1 MKKRS
6 LLTNIFVITLMVS
19 IVFVLLAFFEI
30 FPANIQQPVLL
41 ISMTLALISVLL
53 VDVVFPLLD
62 NIDRF
67 KSETPYKVKTAV
79 KAVLFIVAVVF
90 LVLTVKSVGIFGKQF
105 VGIALFCVAYLAQ
118 FFIDLDKNK
127 NAQYDDE
134 DEDYDEEDE
143 DEEDKNTN
151 VLAFDDEDEFDN
163 SYDNEDEDIK

>member
-6 LLTNIFVITLMVS
+6 LLTNIFVITLMIS

-62 NIDRF
+62 NVERF
-67 KSETPYKVKTAV
+67 KNETSYKVKAAV
-79 KAVLFIVAVVF
+79 KVVLFIVAVVF
-90 LVLTVKSVGIFGKQF
+90 LILTVKSVGIFGKQF

>member
-41 ISMTLALISVLL
+41 ISMTLALLSVLL
-53 VDVVFPLLD
+53 VDIVFPLLD
-62 NIDRF
+62 NMERF
-67 KSETPYKVKTAV
+67 KSETSYKVKTAV
-79 KAVLFIVAVVF
+79 KVVLFIVAVVF
-90 LVLTVKSVGIFGKQF
+90 LILTVKSVGVFGKQF

-127 NAQYDDE
+127 NARIEEDDE
-134 DEDYDEEDE
+134 DEDEDSE
-143 DEEDKNTN
+143 NDNSN

>member
-41 ISMTLALISVLL
+41 ISMTLALLSVLL
-53 VDVVFPLLD
+53 VDIVFPLLD
-62 NIDRF
+62 NMDRF
-67 KSETPYKVKTAV
+67 KSETTYKVKTVV
-79 KAVLFIVAVVF
+79 KVVLFIVAVVF

-127 NAQYDDE
+127 NAQIEEDDE
-134 DEDYDEEDE
+134 DEDE
-143 DEEDKNTN
+143 DEENSN
-151 VLAFDDEDEFDN
+151 VIAFDDEDEFDN

>member
-41 ISMTLALISVLL
+41 ISMTLALLSVLL
-53 VDVVFPLLD
+53 VDIVFPLLD
-62 NIDRF
+62 NMDRF
-67 KSETPYKVKTAV
+67 KSETPYKVKTVV
-79 KAVLFIVAVVF
+79 KVVLFIVAVVF

-127 NAQYDDE
+127 KAQIEEDDE
-134 DEDYDEEDE
+134 ESE
-143 DEEDKNTN
+143 NN
-151 VLAFDDEDEFDN
+151 NSNAIAFDDEDEFDN